1 MTTTSTGDGAWTS
14 VVGAVDISD
23 DVVIAHDVTLDGNVD
38 MTGNLTINSGKSLDT
53 TGSDHNLTVDGLT
66 EISGTLTCNG
76 SDITLGSGKSTAFA
90 VVVLGGG
97 TFNGGSGTHT
107 YGSLNVNSSATLYAF
122 SSGTTTLNGKS
133 NTTRIFSTSATD
145 RITAAGTLEIATS
158 QTPVDIR
165 CDDDTG
171 INNLTMNSS
180 SKILHLINHRGSG
193 NSNPLVIG
201 GDLNITAGTVSTRNV
216 EDTLDYGL
224 TVTGA
229 LDVGASGALTCN
241 SSAVQCNGLRTTG
254 GTVNLPD
261 ASGSFTVKGTEFS
274 GYGIY
279 DRVGSGNIVHNSGTI
294 TWDTGGMSTLYA
306 LSTFNNIT
314 TTTSGTTLRWFSALT
329 LAGDLTVAANTNV
342 NEHASAGGAFT
353 VGGDVDV
360 SGTLGNSDAYSAYE
374 FGSLTIASG
383 GTYSA
388 TSGTTT
394 ITSKASSNFAF
405 KNEGTFT
412 HNSGTMQIGD
422 GSTSTGGAHLM
433 NTTYHNLIINR
444 DQNAPDGNTPWR
456 PSSGSEVTIA
466 GDLTVTKGRFYRN
479 NSSNSLVVTGLVLI
493 EANGQ
498 VGTDAATGSNT
509 FGSLG
514 IDTGGTYLATSGTT
528 TITTGGT
535 VLGQSATAL
544 TGNGTFTH
552 NNGTLV
558 FDSTQY
564 RIPSG
569 GTFYNVKMTGS
580 HSTDGLYGFGG
591 NLLPQAV
598 MPDGST
604 ESNAVSILGTLE
616 ITDDEFRPYN
626 INKIYVHNLVIGD
639 GTGSANSAKFD
650 LSALDVFDGEVYVD
664 NVTIHSDGQFLFGD
678 GDEPQSSTLNVYGA
692 FRNLGGSVDIV

>member
-479 NSSNSLVVTGLVLI
+479 NSSNSLVVTGDVDI

-498 VGTDAATGSNT
+498 VGTEAASGSNT
-509 FGSLG
+509 FGSIVIAG
-514 IDTGGTYLATSGTT
+514 KYLATSGTT
-528 TITTGGT
+528 T
-535 VLGQSATAL
+535 L
-544 TGNGTFTH
+544 TNKNSSNYMFDNNGTFTH
-552 NNGTLV
+552 NNGTV
-558 FDSTQY
+558 HWKADTSSGTWYAMDGGSSATQTEFYNISTERVRASGTEQY
-564 RIPSG
+564 RFWVGGAGRHLTVLNNIDVGANTNIFSSNGSANLKHLGNCYIRGTTGGINLDSVTTVNMGTVTIESG
-569 GTFYNVKMTGS
+569 GTLEFADGNSINVEGIRNI
-580 HSTDGLYGFGG
+580 GG
-591 NLLPQAV
+591 TVQA
-598 MPDGST
+598 T
-604 ESNAVSILGTLE
+604 
-616 ITDDEFRPYN
+616 
-626 INKIYVHNLVIGD
+626 
-639 GTGSANSAKFD
+639 
-650 LSALDVFDGEVYVD
+650 
-664 NVTIHSDGQFLFGD
+664 
-678 GDEPQSSTLNVYGA
+678 
-692 FRNLGGSVDIV
+692 